1 MEAPA
6 DSDAASFY
14 LRYYVGH
21 KGRFGHEF
29 MEFEIRPDGRF
40 RYANGSLYKGDG
52 MIRKEARVHVAIV
65 DEVKRIIRESAI
77 LKADDSL
84 WPEPDRVGRQE
95 LEVVLDGEH
104 ICFTCSKLGT
114 QAEIEATQDPEG
126 CVGIKSGSRVALAR
140 ALPPSRV
147 FTHARPPHWP
157 PPPPPL
163 PLSAQLEGLL
173 LFGAGLEVPRIFAH
187 FDAF

>member
-1 MEAPA
+1 MEAPEGGG
-6 DSDAASFY
+6 FY

-29 MEFEIRPDGRF
+29 MEFEVRPDGRF
-40 RYANGSLYKGDG
+40 RYANGSQYKGDG
-52 MIRKEARVHVAIV
+52 MIRKEARVHLAVV
-65 DEVKRIIRESAI
+65 EEVKRIIRESAI

-104 ICFTCSKLGT
+104 ICFTCSKLGS

-126 CVGIKSGSRVALAR
+126 CV
-140 ALPPSRV
+140 
-147 FTHARPPHWP
+147 P
-157 PPPPPL
+157 PPPQLLCTRAERTWCACPFHCFRFLAPAHHHTLTSPHTQNTTTPRPPG
-163 PLSAQLEGLL
+163 S
-173 LFGAGLEVPRIFAH
+173 R
-187 FDAF
+187 AFTSWRRT

>member
-6 DSDAASFY
+6 EGAGFY

-40 RYANGSLYKGDG
+40 RYANGSQYKGDG
-52 MIRKEARVHVAIV
+52 MIRKEARVHAKVV
-65 DEVKRIIRESAI
+65 EEVKRIIRESAI

-104 ICFTCSKLGT
+104 ICFTCSKLGS

-126 CVGIKSGSRVALAR
+126 CVFFSRHTRRAVRAMKKSYLRSAR
-140 ALPPSRV
+140 SIPSRPKKPS
-147 FTHARPPHWP
+147 PPQTP
-157 PPPPPL
+157 PPTPL
-163 PLSAQLEGLL
+163 PRSSTG
-173 LFGAGLEVPRIFAH
+173 
-187 FDAF
+187 

>member
-95 LEVVLDGEH
+95 LEVVLDGEQVRGRRRA
-104 ICFTCSKLGT
+104 CWRGGT
-114 QAEIEATQDPEG
+114 NTIPKESNPRTLTQKPPRG
-126 CVGIKSGSRVALAR
+126 PHHAPSANRTLPWAAARCKSFCPRWTR
-140 ALPPSRV
+140 
-147 FTHARPPHWP
+147 TW
-157 PPPPPL
+157 
-163 PLSAQLEGLL
+163 SAS
-173 LFGAGLEVPRIFAH
+173 PNT
-187 FDAF
+187 